1 MVALT
6 KSLLLLVEILHD
18 LNKREDIYIYHNEN
32 IDKYET
38 KIKDIISTLS
48 KEVLIALLSENEH
61 IFKYY
66 SLELRTDP
74 DFYRAYISHYYI
86 YDINNYEFKNMNIE
100 LIRSNNK
107 LIDIFIEKYGDKYN
121 DYFPKD
127 ILRK

>member
-1 MVALT
+1 MDALT
-6 KSLLLLVEILHD
+6 KSLLLLVKILKD
-18 LNKREDIYIYHNEN
+18 LNEREDIHIYRNEN

-48 KEVLIALLSENEH
+48 KEVLLTLLSENEN

-66 SLELRTDP
+66 SLELRTEP

-86 YDINNYEFKNMNIE
+86 YEIINNYEFKNMNIE

-127 ILRK
+127 I